1 MRQRVMIA
9 LSLITKPDLL
19 IADEPT
25 TALDVT
31 VQAQIL
37 ELIRKMQQELGMAV
51 IFVTHDI
58 GIVAGFCDR
67 VLVMYAGRI
76 VESAA
81 IADLFY
87 QPKHPYSAALQKT
100 IPALHAR
107 GQELATI
114 PGAPPDLSKPITGCP
129 FAPRCEYAQEKCWRS
144 EIVLKEVL
152 SGHHSACL
160 RVQLGEL
167 DLTPVNA
174 APLDVVEGK

>member
-1 MRQRVMIA
+1 
-9 LSLITKPDLL
+9 
-19 IADEPT
+19 
-25 TALDVT
+25 
-31 VQAQIL
+31 
-37 ELIRKMQQELGMAV
+37 V

-76 VESAA
+76 VESART
-81 IADLFY
+81 ADLFY
-87 QPKHPYSAALQKT
+87 QPKHPYSAALQKA

-107 GQELATI
+107 GKELTTI

-129 FAPRCEYAQEKCWRS
+129 FAPRCEYALEKCTKS
-144 EIVLKEVL
+144 EIILKEVL

-167 DLTPVNA
+167 DLTAVNA
-174 APLDVVEGK
+174 LAAGVVEGK